1 MNKEIKGNIA
11 IYDIYTEEAE
21 VYDKISNKETENIIN
36 AVRLYEKKDSDRD
49 FGLDET
55 LTHKT
60 VEELKTI
67 FKDQGLRIIIS
78 E

>member
-1 MNKEIKGNIA
+1 MNKQIKGDIA
-11 IYDIYTEEAE
+11 IYDIYTEETKAYE
-21 VYDKISNKETENIIN
+21 KVSNKETENIIN
-36 AVRLYEKKDSDRD
+36 AIRLYEKEDSDRD

-67 FKDQGLRIIIS
+67 FEDQGLIIIIS